1 MNTVFQEYS
10 HYYDLL
16 NTGKEYDRESNY
28 VLALAKREA
37 PTLPL
42 RQILNLGC
50 GTGCHDI
57 YLARHGYHV
66 TGVDRSETMLAI
78 ANRTVANSAVQPLPV
93 FIQGDITTLRLG
105 QQFDL
110 VLSLFHVMSY
120 QTTAEDLLKAMET
133 AAAHL
138 TPGGLFI
145 FDFWYGPAVL
155 HQKPS
160 VRVKRIK
167 NETLTLR
174 RITEPILH
182 DTANTV
188 EVNFEI
194 DITNKACGSRQ
205 TLRETHMMRYL
216 FLPEITD
223 LLTRTGFTFVKTEEW
238 LTGKSP
244 SLTTWNVCCVAK
256 KNTCSS

>member
-16 NTGKEYDRESNY
+16 NTGKEYDKESNF
-28 VLALAKREA
+28 VLALAQREA

-50 GTGCHDI
+50 GTGCHDLQ
-57 YLARHGYHV
+57 LARLGYHV

-78 ANRTVANSAVQPLPV
+78 ANRTVANSAVLPPPV
-93 FIQGDITTLRLG
+93 FIQSDITTLRLK

-120 QTTAEDLLKAMET
+120 QTTNEDLLQAMAT

-138 TPGGLFI
+138 KPGGLFI

-155 HQKPS
+155 HEKPA
-160 VRVKRIK
+160 VRVKRIE
-167 NETLTLR
+167 NETLALT

-194 DITNKACGSRQ
+194 DITTKACGSRQ

-223 LLTRTGFTFVKTEEW
+223 LLARTGFTFINAEEW
-238 LTGKSP
+238 LTGQSP
-244 SLTTWNVCCVAK
+244 GITTWNVCCVAQK
-256 KNTCSS
+256 R